1 MLKADHR
8 GPSKTLQQNTDT
20 NNENLGLSF
29 FLLELSK
36 NKSFHCFI
44 FFNLY
49 LKTYTVVLTQRHTI
63 THTTRSELS
72 TAVEKNKENNNN
84 KTTHTHT
91 RLFYTGPH
99 IPAFPWLRGQPPEQ
113 SLRSSGETSIARL
126 TTDKTT
132 PVMPRCL
139 ATGEK
144 KRADSH

>member
-1 MLKADHR
+1 MQIFFFFASPKRSAWFDNACVLKADHR

-49 LKTYTVVLTQRHTI
+49 LKTYTVVLTQQHTI

-72 TAVEKNKENNNN
+72 TAVEQSKENNNN
-84 KTTHTHT
+84 KTTHTHRQNYST
-91 RLFYTGPH
+91 RGPTYQLFLGSVANH
-99 IPAFPWLRGQPPEQ
+99 
-113 SLRSSGETSIARL
+113 RSS
-126 TTDKTT
+126 
-132 PVMPRCL
+132 P
-139 ATGEK
+139 
-144 KRADSH
+144 